1 MFNHFTLKEGIM
13 TKLMASVSF
22 VTFVGFLAMSSASAD
37 AQSREV
43 RLMAKMVTGA
53 ASGKADYRERGNRR
67 RLNVEAEDLP
77 ANTPSQQAVFVNN
90 VQVGIMTLSP
100 CPAPAQHLLCGE
112 LELNTQDGEAVPI
125 VTRGQIV
132 SIGMLPSLLS
142 GTFRQVR

>member
-1 MFNHFTLKEGIM
+1 M
-13 TKLMASVSF
+13 TKLTASVSF
-22 VTFVGFLAMSSASAD
+22 VTFVGFLAMSAASAD

-90 VQVGIMTLSP
+90 VQVGIMPLSP
-100 CPAPAQHLLCGE
+100 CPAPDQHLLCGE

-125 VTRGQIV
+125 ITRGQIV
-132 SIGMLPSLLS
+132 SIGMFPSLLS